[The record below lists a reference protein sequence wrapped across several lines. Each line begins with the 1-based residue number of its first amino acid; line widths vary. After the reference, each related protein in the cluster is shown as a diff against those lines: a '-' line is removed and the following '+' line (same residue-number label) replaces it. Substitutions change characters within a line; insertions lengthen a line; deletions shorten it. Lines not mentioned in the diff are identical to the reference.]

1 MKDAP
6 HGLRPPGGR
15 GWAAGTVLAVLAL
28 LSAAAPVF
36 EAASGLDPERVDL
49 LARFEGPSAAH
60 WLGTDELG
68 RDVGLRLLYGGRV
81 SLAVGIA
88 GALASALIGAAIGL
102 FAGYSGRWIDAAL
115 MRVTDGVAAA
125 PLLPLLI
132 VLAAV
137 DPTKAGVP
145 LHWADSETAG
155 IARIVVIVALFGW
168 PGAARLVRG
177 AALSVRERDYVR
189 AAAAVGAGPLR
200 IMAVHVLPNVASP
213 LLVAATLSA
222 GQVILLES
230 VLSFLGLGIQP
241 PVPSWGN
248 MLSNAQ
254 ELMTSAPLLA
264 VLPGGFIF
272 VAVLSL
278 NRLGDALQEHLD
290 PRARRA
296 GRRGKSGYN
305 RRSARPRTA
314 IECEAPDL
322 PSSS

>member
-1 MKDAP
+1 MNGGSHRLSA
-6 HGLRPPGGR
+6 PGGR
-15 GWAAGTVLAVLAL
+15 GRTAVAVLAGL
-28 LSAAAPVF
+28 VLFSSAAPLV
-36 EAASGLDPERVDL
+36 EAVSGLDPERIDL
-49 LARFEGPSAAH
+49 FARLEGPSAAH

-81 SLAVGIA
+81 SLAVGIT
-88 GALASALIGAAIGL
+88 GALAAALIGAAIGL
-102 FAGYSGRWIDAAL
+102 LAGYFGRWADTAL
-115 MRVTDGVAAA
+115 MRITDGVAAA

-137 DPTKAGVP
+137 DLTKAGVP
-145 LHWADSETAG
+145 PDWAASEAAG
-155 IARIVVIVALFGW
+155 IVRIVVIVALFGW

-189 AAAAVGAGPLR
+189 AASAIGAGPLR

-222 GQVILLES
+222 GHVILLES

-254 ELMTSAPLLA
+254 ELMTSAPMLA
-264 VLPGGFIF
+264 VLPGALVF
-272 VAVLSL
+272 VTVLSL
-278 NRLGDALQEHLD
+278 NRLGDALQERLD
-290 PRARRA
+290 PRARR
-296 GRRGKSGYN
+296 G
-305 RRSARPRTA
+305 
-314 IECEAPDL
+314 
-322 PSSS
+322 

>member
-1 MKDAP
+1 MKGAP
-6 HGLRPPGGR
+6 YRPPPPR
-15 GWAAGTVLAVLAL
+15 RRRLAAAAVLAALAVLC
-28 LSAAAPVF
+28 AAAPVF
-36 EAASGLDPERVDL
+36 EAASGIDPERVDL
-49 LARFEGPSAAH
+49 FARFEGPSPAH

-88 GALASALIGAAIGL
+88 GALAAALIGAAVGL
-102 FAGYSGRWIDAAL
+102 FAGYFGRWADTAL
-115 MRVTDGVAAA
+115 MRITDGVAAA

-137 DPTKAGVP
+137 DLTKVGVP
-145 LHWADSETAG
+145 PDWAASEAAG
-155 IARIVVIVALFGW
+155 IVRIVVIVGLFGW

-177 AALSVRERDYVR
+177 AALSVRERGYVR
-189 AAAAVGAGPLR
+189 AASAVGAGPLR

-222 GQVILLES
+222 GHVILLES

-254 ELMTSAPLLA
+254 ELMTSAPMLA
-264 VLPGGFIF
+264 VLPGAF
-272 VAVLSL
+272 VFVTVLSL
-278 NRLGDALQEHLD
+278 NRLGDALQERLD
-290 PRARRA
+290 PRARR
-296 GRRGKSGYN
+296 S
-305 RRSARPRTA
+305 
-314 IECEAPDL
+314 
-322 PSSS
+322 